1 MSLPPRTAP
10 RKPTTPYERIGGRE
24 PVAAL
29 VHRFYDHMES
39 NPDYRALR
47 AIHADDLTE
56 MREKLVDFLVAWMGG
71 PRDWFDKNPGA
82 CIMSAHAAMRGIDET
97 TARQWM
103 DCMEQALEPVARRDP
118 QLAESMLNSMRS
130 MGRTMARRAAMPPED
145 YA

>member
-10 RKPTTPYERIGGRE
+10 RKPTTPYDRIGGRA
-24 PVAAL
+24 PVADL
-29 VHRFYDHMES
+29 VTRFYDRMETD
-39 NPDYRALR
+39 PAYRELR

-56 MREKLVDFLVAWMGG
+56 MRVRLIDFLVAWMGG

-82 CIMSAHAAMRGIDET
+82 CIMSAHAAMPGITET

-103 DCMEQALEPVARRDP
+103 ACMEEALAPVAARDP

-130 MGRTMARRAAMPPED
+130 MGRTMARRAAAAPED
-145 YA
+145 PT